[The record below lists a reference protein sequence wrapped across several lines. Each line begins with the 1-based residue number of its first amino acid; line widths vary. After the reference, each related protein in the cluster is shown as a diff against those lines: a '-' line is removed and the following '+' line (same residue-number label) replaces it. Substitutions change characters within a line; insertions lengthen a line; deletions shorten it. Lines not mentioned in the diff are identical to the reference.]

1 MDNLHLQVPF
11 PPLNKCLPQQQQQ
24 QCIQNLESS
33 PKPASSSETATCPT
47 ERTKPSEIESSAS
60 SENAIKEGEEETIDS
75 SCSISKGVVV
85 RDDPSL
91 SLLLSPVSTHSVDW
105 SALSKQLIAV
115 LEKAIRSRVV
125 RAPFLPSSTQEASVT
140 TSSSSTSLVRDC
152 QKSESESESQVLG
165 MESRHSQSEEHQPV
179 CREELVARKGDS
191 DVIIRGRARIAIL
204 FSGGVDSML
213 LAALTDRYV

>member
-11 PPLNKCLPQQQQQ
+11 PPLNKSLPQQQQQ
-24 QCIQNLESS
+24 QDVQHLESS
-33 PKPASSSETATCPT
+33 PKSASSSETATHQI

-60 SENAIKEGEEETIDS
+60 SGNAVEEEETIDS
-75 SCSISKGVVV
+75 SSSISKGVVV

-91 SLLLSPVSTHSVDW
+91 SLLLSPASTHSIDW

-115 LEKAIRSRVV
+115 LEKAIRARVV
-125 RAPFLPSSTQEASVT
+125 RAPYLPSSTQEASAT
-140 TSSSSTSLVRDC
+140 TSSSSTSLVRGC
-152 QKSESESESQVLG
+152 RKSESESESQVLG
-165 MESRHSQSEEHQPV
+165 MESRHSQNEEHQPV
-179 CREELVARKGDS
+179 CREELVASKGDS

>member
-11 PPLNKCLPQQQQQ
+11 PPLNKSLPQQQQQ
-24 QCIQNLESS
+24 QDVQHLESS
-33 PKPASSSETATCPT
+33 PKSANTSEAATCMT

-60 SENAIKEGEEETIDS
+60 SENAVEEEDTIDS
-75 SCSISKGVVV
+75 SSSISKGVVV

-91 SLLLSPVSTHSVDW
+91 SLLLPPASTHSVDW

-115 LEKAIRSRVV
+115 LEKAIRARVV
-125 RAPFLPSSTQEASVT
+125 RAPYLPSSTQEASAT
-140 TSSSSTSLVRDC
+140 TSSSSTSLVRAC
-152 QKSESESESQVLG
+152 QKSESESESRVLG
-165 MESRHSQSEEHQPV
+165 MEPRHSQSEEQPV

-191 DVIIRGRARIAIL
+191 DVIIRGRARVAIL

-213 LAALTDRYV
+213 LAALTDGYV